1 MPADNPFV
9 ISETLTTQ
17 PEEIVQPQVD
27 WKTLAAVLL
36 MVTLFA
42 SAFAGIRVG
51 LQSYSPQ
58 SVALLRYLTA
68 SIFLAGYALIV
79 RMHLPAWRDM
89 PGIALSGFIG
99 ITVYNITLNTG
110 EMQIPAGTASL
121 IVASAPIFVALLATR
136 YQQERIGI
144 KVWAGIV
151 LSFLGVAV
159 ITIEPGERFALST
172 GALLVLLAAVSSAVY
187 TIIQKPFLRRYS
199 PMQYVTFAFWAGT
212 LCLMIFLPGLIRELP
227 MASLESTLAVVYMG
241 IFPAV
246 VGYAAWAYLVSR
258 MPASKAGSFLY
269 LIPAFAILIAWVW
282 LGELPDLMSFFGG
295 ILVVAGVLLVHLVR
309 QKQR

>member
-172 GALLVLLAAVSSAVY
+172 GALLVLLAAISSAVY

-282 LGELPDLMSFFGG
+282 LGELPDLMSIFGG

-309 QKQR
+309 QKLR